1 MLSFLNCMYVY
12 GCVACMEVCTK
23 HVCMC
28 LVPTEEKRA
37 LDTLELGL
45 QMLVSHYGGVENK
58 LWSLISGKATST
70 FFCCCCSMRQ
80 GITP

>member
-1 MLSFLNCMYVY
+1 
-12 GCVACMEVCTK
+12 
-23 HVCMC
+23 MC

-70 FFCCCCSMRQ
+70 LLLLLFYETGYYYVAMAFLKL
-80 GITP
+80 TL